1 MKDKLSALIVFLIFC
16 LIGVGVYSNV
26 MEQKSV
32 DRSKIPPKVE
42 DDSAFQR
49 WITNLKNNDIKIAAD
64 DFRLLEEVEIYNT
77 KWMKVYSIEEKGR
90 QEEYDRIIA
99 EHKDTEDVVFSPSE
113 RLFLD
118 YRNISRNGYNSN
130 EVHFYGL
137 RDDKIIDAR
146 ILDCS
151 IRANCIFDRAYFLD
165 NDVFVIT
172 EISRNIDKKDI
183 TTETCL
189 PSESCTYTFKLHLVD
204 LINNSRLIYESKPFE
219 AVLDELAPE
228 L

>member
-1 MKDKLSALIVFLIFC
+1 MSNKISILLVILLFAAVV
-16 LIGVGVYSNV
+16 VGVVSNIK
-26 MEQKSV
+26 EQNAV
-32 DRSKIPPKVE
+32 DDSKIPQKVE
-42 DDSAFQR
+42 EDRGFQR
-49 WITNLKNNDIKIAAD
+49 WITNLRNKDIVIEAD
-64 DFRLLEEVEIYNT
+64 GFRLVEKNEIYNT
-77 KWMKVYSIEEKGR
+77 KWMKVYSIEESGK
-90 QEEYDRIIA
+90 QEEYDKIIA
-99 EHKDTEDVVFSPSE
+99 EHKDVKDVVFSPSE
-113 RLFLD
+113 RIFLD

-165 NDVFVIT
+165 NEVFVIT
-172 EISRNIDKKDI
+172 EISRSIDKKDLTI
-183 TTETCL
+183 QTCL
-189 PSESCTYTFKLHLVD
+189 PSESCSYSFKLHLVD
-204 LINNSRLIYESKPFE
+204 LINNSRLIYESKPFD

>member
-1 MKDKLSALIVFLIFC
+1 MKDKFSLLIIFLIFG
-16 LIGVGVYSNV
+16 LIGAGVYSNI

-32 DRSKIPPKVE
+32 DHSKIPAKVE

-49 WITNLKNNDIKIAAD
+49 WITNLKNKDIEISAD
-64 DFRLLEEVEIYNT
+64 DFKLLEKVEIYNT
-77 KWMKVYSIEEKGR
+77 KWMKVYSIEESGK
-90 QEEYDRIIA
+90 QEEYDKIIA
-99 EHKDTEDVVFSPSE
+99 EHKDVKDVVFSPSE
-113 RLFLD
+113 RIFLD

-165 NDVFVIT
+165 NEVFVIT
-172 EISRNIDKKDI
+172 EISRSIDKKDL
-183 TTETCL
+183 TTQTCL
-189 PSESCTYTFKLHLVD
+189 PSESCSYSFKLHLVD
-204 LINNSRLIYESKPFE
+204 LINNSRLIYESKPFD